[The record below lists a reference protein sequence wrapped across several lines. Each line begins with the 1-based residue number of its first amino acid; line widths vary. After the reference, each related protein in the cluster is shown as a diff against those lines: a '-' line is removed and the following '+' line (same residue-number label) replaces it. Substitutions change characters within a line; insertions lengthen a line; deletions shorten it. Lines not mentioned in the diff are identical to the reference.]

1 MDEYHDT
8 VFYTNLKL
16 LHDINIPS
24 FNSSSVGGVGS
35 YSLEIGMLSSV
46 IVIVIGTKLVNTH
59 LDAPISFLRID
70 SQLWHSQWGLRR
82 LNDQNVR

>member
-1 MDEYHDT
+1 MDEYHAT

-24 FNSSSVGGVGS
+24 FNSFFVGGAGS

-46 IVIVIGTKLVNTH
+46 IVIVIGTKLVKTH
-59 LDAPISFLRID
+59 LDAPISFARID
-70 SQLWHSQWGLRR
+70 SQLGYSQNHSGGY
-82 LNDQNVR
+82 VV